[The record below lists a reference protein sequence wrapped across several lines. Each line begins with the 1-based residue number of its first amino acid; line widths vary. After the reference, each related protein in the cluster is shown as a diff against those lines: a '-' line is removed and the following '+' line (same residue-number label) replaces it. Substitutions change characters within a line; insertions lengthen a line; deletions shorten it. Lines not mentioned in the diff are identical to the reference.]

1 MIVQPALYI
10 PPEIDARLM
19 SGDLLRSGSVVRDL
33 AGHIIK
39 HLDEVPVPGNSREAM
54 ERIAASLKY
63 PWAIAATAL
72 GAAVVVG
79 GVAALVTWKRERSGK
94 SELPELLEKY
104 NASFVAYL
112 EAVRDGKLDA
122 GIIDQ
127 LISDLDA
134 VKAHPDSG
142 RIAIDSSTEQSETL
156 VNLVVDYTRKLAE
169 ANPVELNEL
178 QDQAS
183 TSEND
188 AIIDLRRHLE
198 AQRRIFARAA

>member
-1 MIVQPALYI
+1 
-10 PPEIDARLM
+10 M